1 MCRQDQNKRLFLNVS
16 VIKLCQF
23 LQLTCTIAASP
34 LLEAKNIAHLVRLLL
49 SNIALNEV
57 GTVNHS
63 LVAKV
68 PGCTA
73 CIIITPRSMLRKGL
87 IKP

>member
-63 LVAKV
+63 LVARV

-73 CIIITPRSMLRKGL
+73 CIHYYPSQYAAQGVN
-87 IKP
+87 